1 MALAALIVS
10 IVAALAAVLGIWL
23 ARRSA
28 AAAERSADEAR
39 KARLEQSSP
48 QVAVTLKGV
57 RTRWVL
63 DDQFPRA
70 VPVERLPGQ
79 SFIVPANNGVH
90 IYVGA
95 ALTVRNEGPT
105 TVWLHSTG
113 WPQFD
118 VQLDRQ
124 TGDPISPGDDD
135 RERQF
140 QDGVYQLQ
148 RDQETTVVLR
158 DGPTLA
164 DLIAAGGHG
173 DADVVLTATD
183 LHGHVADT
191 WAVHIP
197 GLSITSIPG
206 NQGEWKMG
214 AWTQTTPTI
223 TTTTH
228 TYHG

>member
-10 IVAALAAVLGIWL
+10 IVAAVAAVLGIRL
-23 ARRSA
+23 GRRSA
-28 AAAERSADEAR
+28 TAAEKSADEAR
-39 KARLEQSSP
+39 KARLDQSSP
-48 QVAVTLKGV
+48 QVAVMLKGV

-63 DDQFPRA
+63 NDQFPRA
-70 VPVERLPGQ
+70 VPVERQPGQ
-79 SFIVPANNGVH
+79 SFIVPANNGVRV
-90 IYVGA
+90 YVGA

-105 TVWLHSTG
+105 TVRLHSTG

-118 VQLDRQ
+118 VQLDEQ

-140 QDGVYQLQ
+140 RAGDHQLQ
-148 RDQETTVVLR
+148 RGQETTVILR

-164 DLIAAGGHG
+164 GLIDAGGQG
-173 DADVVLTATD
+173 EANVVLTATD

-214 AWTQTTPTI
+214 AWIQTTPTI